1 MLKNKKKAIR
11 VTNKNIRFAECYY
24 HIREVRL
31 RKEGTT
37 GESNNMTKNN
47 DAISTCSSSI
57 TAANLVKSA

>member
-1 MLKNKKKAIR
+1 MVN
-11 VTNKNIRFAECYY
+11 NKNIRFAERNYL
-24 HIREVRL
+24 IQEVRL